1 MKTKVI
7 GESSKTDLDAEKF
20 FPIVSATI
28 TSIVATVWDPTRLC
42 EEVEGEGGGKGRG
55 EREGEREKA
64 GRREERRGERQAG
77 RRRESERGRRKRRVL
92 WVRVMRACMG
102 GVPCRN
108 ICPPAMN

>member
-42 EEVEGEGGGKGRG
+42 EEVEGEGGERGKGR
-55 EREGEREKA
+55 
-64 GRREERRGERQAG
+64 ERRQGGGKRGEGGGRQAG
-77 RRRESERGRRKRRVL
+77 GERVREEEGRGGCFGL
-92 WVRVMRACMG
+92 GLCMFVWEVYHVTIS
-102 GVPCRN
+102 VPQ
-108 ICPPAMN
+108 P